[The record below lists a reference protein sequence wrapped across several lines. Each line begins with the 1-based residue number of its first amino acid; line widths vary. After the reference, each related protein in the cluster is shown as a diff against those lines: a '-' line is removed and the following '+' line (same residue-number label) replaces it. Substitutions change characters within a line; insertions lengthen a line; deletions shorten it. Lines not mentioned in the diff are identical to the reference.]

1 LVFKSHLM
9 DIKAKIGF
17 ALKDIREK
25 KNITQAM
32 LANSSGIDRTF
43 ISHVENGS
51 RNISMETLEKMLKGL
66 DVTFKDFF
74 KRHDFN

>member
-1 LVFKSHLM
+1 MVFKSHLM
-9 DIKAKIGF
+9 DIKAKIGI
-17 ALKDIREK
+17 ALKEIREK

-32 LANSSGIDRTF
+32 LANMSGIDRTF

-74 KRHDFN
+74 KRQDFN